1 MQQNTVA
8 AKPPA
13 ATLRLR
19 RRGGVYLMAPR
30 EAGMGDCAPAVGAWR
45 GQRPSGLAG
54 FGFEINWRV
63 KG

>member
-8 AKPPA
+8 AKPLA
-13 ATLRLR
+13 ATPRLR

-30 EAGMGDCAPAVGAWR
+30 EAGRGGRAPVVWAWR
-45 GQRPSGLAG
+45 GQRTSGVAA
-54 FGFEINWRV
+54 FGFEINGWV